1 MAEYETLLVEVTD
14 GVATIWLNRPDRRNA
29 FNATMSRELYAAF
42 AAFERDD
49 AVRAIVVTGSGRYF
63 SAGADLER
71 RGSTFAGPGDDEAR
85 RRDEEERANRIR
97 PWTMRTP
104 IIAAINGS
112 AVGMGVTLPL
122 QWDVRFAAED
132 AKLGLVFNRRGVI
145 PEANSLWLLPRLVGL
160 SRSFELLLS
169 GRICT
174 GREAAE
180 IGLVSRALP
189 ADEVLPAALELAR
202 DIAANTSPVS
212 VAATKALAYQF
223 LVEPDRDAAHAVEWA
238 TFRWM
243 GGRPDAAEG
252 VTAFL
257 EKRPPAWKMSKTG
270 DFPPT
275 IPQ

>member
-1 MAEYETLLVEVTD
+1 MSD
-14 GVATIWLNRPDRRNA
+14 GVVTIWLNRPDRRNA
-29 FNATMSRELYAAF
+29 FNQAMRIELYQAF
-42 AAFERDD
+42 DGFERDD

-71 RGSTFAGPGDDEAR
+71 GGSTFSGPRDDEAR
-85 RRDEEERANRIR
+85 RQEEEARARQFQ
-97 PWTMRTP
+97 PWRMRTP
-104 IIAAINGS
+104 IIAALNGP
-112 AVGMGVTLPL
+112 AVGLGITLPL
-122 QWDVRFAAED
+122 QWDIRYAAED
-132 AKLGLVFNRRGVI
+132 AKYGLVFNRRGVI

-169 GRICT
+169 GRLFT

-189 ADEVLPAALELAR
+189 ADDVLPAAQELAR

-212 VAATKALAYQF
+212 VAVTKALAYRF
-223 LVEPDRDAAHAVEWA
+223 LTEPDRDAAHEMEWA

-243 GGRPDAAEG
+243 GRQLDAAEG
-252 VTAFL
+252 VTSFL
-257 EKRPPAWKMSKTG
+257 EKRPPQWKLSKTN

-275 IPQ
+275 VG